1 MIVFLFL
8 TVIVALDDFG
18 GGIVKCGG
26 VYQYKRCDSIMGTR
40 KRRIRVPITRAPI
53 RLFLAIFCFYAILKR
68 RKDEMALR
76 VV

>member
-1 MIVFLFL
+1 MW
-8 TVIVALDDFG
+8 
-18 GGIVKCGG
+18 G
-26 VYQYKRCDSIMGTR
+26 VYQYKRCDSIMGTAR

-53 RLFLAIFCFYAILKR
+53 RLFLAFFCFYAILKR